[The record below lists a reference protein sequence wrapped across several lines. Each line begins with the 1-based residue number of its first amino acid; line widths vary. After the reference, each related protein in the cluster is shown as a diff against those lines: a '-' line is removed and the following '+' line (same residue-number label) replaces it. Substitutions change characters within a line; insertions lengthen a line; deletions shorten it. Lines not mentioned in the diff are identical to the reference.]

1 MDIGGAEEERVEV
14 RVGAERQ
21 VRGGGGGPCRGIPE
35 VEAVAVVAVVLPL
48 PYAPGQASLATTAQE
63 HHGTSL

>member
-1 MDIGGAEEERVEV
+1 M
-14 RVGAERQ
+14 
-21 VRGGGGGPCRGIPE
+21 PE